1 MGIFNSFLFMY
12 RLTLG
17 DFSTKQFMGERLSS
31 NYIWLVFV
39 AATFLLQITFLNMLI
54 AIMADTFSHVMDN
67 AEESSMKERISILND
82 FRLILRSLGIDS
94 EFQYLFVLEKDSD
107 SASSRDQWSGE
118 LNEIRLQFEKSTDF
132 ITERQDYVMGK

>member
-54 AIMADTFSHVMDN
+54 AIMGNTFSQVMDTKTE
-67 AEESSMKERISILND
+67 ASMMERIGQLAD
-82 FRLILRSLGIDS
+82 FRLVMRALKLDS
-94 EFQYLFVLEKDSD
+94 EFQYLFVLQKNTDSNMG
-107 SASSRDQWSGE
+107 AQWSGE
-118 LNEIRLQFEKSTDF
+118 LTEIKR
-132 ITERQDYVMGK
+132 